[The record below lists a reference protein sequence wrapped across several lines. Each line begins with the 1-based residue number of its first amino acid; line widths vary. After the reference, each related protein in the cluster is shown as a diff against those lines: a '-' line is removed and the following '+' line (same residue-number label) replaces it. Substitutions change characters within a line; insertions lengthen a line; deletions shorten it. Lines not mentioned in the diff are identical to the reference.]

1 MIRSCTSTSTFA
13 PFISQ
18 SPGYVFPTLL
28 QLSFDVLLSHVQDLT
43 PEQMDALPED
53 VQMNL
58 FEGVLFQGKLNV
70 QILQLF
76 VVASRATELLGE
88 KINSL
93 KLEALPLLLQNIGN
107 EWPGRKLA

>member
-1 MIRSCTSTSTFA
+1 
-13 PFISQ
+13 
-18 SPGYVFPTLL
+18 
-28 QLSFDVLLSHVQDLT
+28 
-43 PEQMDALPED
+43 MDALPED